1 MVMKVLIVGAGPA
14 GLLLA
19 HRLFAR
25 SSDYEV
31 FLYEQ
36 RSDPRLRRSDDRA
49 FVISL
54 TERGQH
60 ILKAIDGL
68 WPAVRQQGVA
78 IHKTGFYSQKL
89 KQWQAF
95 QRSSD
100 PEQFSLLINRN
111 NLCCAL
117 IDELEK
123 RAYPNVHFVFN
134 TSCLEVNLKTHQV
147 KLATKDDR
155 PFEQSYDLLVG
166 ADGVHSVVKT
176 ALMRQ
181 PGFDCQQS
189 YFDTVWK
196 VLHIPKPPDLSSDSS
211 YFFRQSI
218 SPTHPGEVPNQL
230 SGAAIPELDHQLCL
244 LMFWKQAPSLTQGNP
259 PGIQTAIDL
268 QRSMSEQWLP
278 GIQLND
284 TAAQH
289 FLNQR
294 PSSIL
299 ETRCNRYHDEAGQAV
314 LVGDAAHAMSSFLAQ
329 GCQAAFA
336 DVIALDKCLQEA
348 NNDLKVA
355 LAHYSA
361 RQVQEGHAITD
372 LNTLLNPQAKWLS
385 LLFRVAMF
393 IQGKLSQRFPNWFS
407 PAPATLLSKTTLPY
421 ATIFNRFKFWMALI
435 RWSNQRSVAKRGFI

>member
-1 MVMKVLIVGAGPA
+1 MKVVIVGAGPA

-19 HRLFAR
+19 HRLLDR
-25 SSDYEV
+25 SPDYEV
-31 FLYEQ
+31 FLYER
-36 RSDPRLRRSDDRA
+36 RSDPRLQRTDERA

-54 TERGQH
+54 TERGQQ

-68 WPAVRQQGVA
+68 WSAVRQQGVA
-78 IHKTGFYSQKL
+78 IYKTGFYNQKL
-89 KQWQAF
+89 GQWQAF

-123 RAYPNVHFVFN
+123 RAYSNLHLIFN
-134 TSCLEVNLKTHQV
+134 TSCLEVNLRTHQLT
-147 KLATKDDR
+147 LATQDDC
-155 PFEQSYDLLVG
+155 PYQQSYDLLVG
-166 ADGVHSVVKT
+166 ADGIHSVVKT

-189 YFDTVWK
+189 YFNSVWK
-196 VLHIPKPPDLSSDSS
+196 VLHLPKPPELSSDTS
-211 YFFRQSI
+211 YFFRHSLP
-218 SPTHPGEVPNQL
+218 SPHPGEAPSQL
-230 SGAAIPELDHQLCL
+230 SGAAIPELDNQLCL
-244 LMFWKQAPSLTQGNP
+244 LMFWKQASHLTQGNP
-259 PGIQTAIDL
+259 SGIQTAIEL
-268 QRSMSEQWLP
+268 QKAVFEQWLP
-278 GIQLND
+278 GIQLDD
-284 TAAQH
+284 TAAQN
-289 FLNQR
+289 FLDQR

-336 DVIALDKCLQEA
+336 DVIALDECLQEA

-361 RQVQEGHAITD
+361 RQVKEGHAITD

-385 LLFRVAMF
+385 LLFGVAMS
-393 IQGKLSQRFPNWFS
+393 IQSKLSQRFPNRFS
-407 PAPATLLSKTTLPY
+407 PTPATLVSKTTLPY
-421 ATIFNRFKFWMALI
+421 ATILDRFKFWMALI
-435 RWSNQRSVAKRGFI
+435 RWSNQKSLAKLG